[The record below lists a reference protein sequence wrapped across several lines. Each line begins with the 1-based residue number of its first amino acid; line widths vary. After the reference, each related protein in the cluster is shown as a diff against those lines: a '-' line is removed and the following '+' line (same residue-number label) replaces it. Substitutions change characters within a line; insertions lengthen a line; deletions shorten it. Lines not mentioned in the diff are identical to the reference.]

1 MEFNAG
7 IFSFTGTRK
16 NPLNIFRPR
25 LLTMWAP
32 LAPWA
37 AGVAFVIY
45 QYYQWLDAVNL
56 SARRSFLESWPQARP
71 TQSQAQ
77 AGNRDGAFRN
87 VHTKSRLAS
96 KPGPEPAAKD
106 AEARESSSRTLSRLV
121 FSASGRGP

>member
-56 SARRSFLESWPQARP
+56 SARRSFLESWPQWRF
-71 TQSQAQ
+71 SQRAYKKPVGLK
-77 AGNRDGAFRN
+77 AGPR
-87 VHTKSRLAS
+87 
-96 KPGPEPAAKD
+96 
-106 AEARESSSRTLSRLV
+106 
-121 FSASGRGP
+121 ASGEGRRGSGKLQSNALAVGIFGFGAWAVMEKEWVGGD